1 MGGAESRSDL
11 ERASWVSMSFLGSVQ
26 VSMSWLTRRMMR
38 RLSSAGVGMGSVS
51 GVSGFWDVSGVPGV
65 FVASGDGVRG
75 GISGML
81 PEVTGGSPW
90 RGREIFSLTGGIAGR
105 GAGVEGMEGMR
116 RFFPSGDWVFWA
128 FFQLSMVVL
137 LMPVSWAQRVVL
149 FPASVASR
157 WSTSCFF
164 SSVYAM
170 FFSFFS
176 KVKRVKEEGCGNV
189 CQFFAVL
196 CCSFAGEVKFINRC
210 YYDRWIDC
218 GCCFC
223 CFGYCRGS

>member
-38 RLSSAGVGMGSVS
+38 RLSSVGVGMGSAS

-65 FVASGDGVRG
+65 FVASGDGAGVG
-75 GISGML
+75 HSGML
-81 PEVTGGSPW
+81 PEETGWLLW
-90 RGREIFSLTGGIAGR
+90 RDKVGFPATGEISGR
-105 GAGVEGMEGMR
+105 GAGVEGMAGMR
-116 RFFPSGDWVFWA
+116 RFFPFRFWVSWA
-128 FFQLSMVVL
+128 FFQLSIVVL

-157 WSTSCFF
+157 CSTSCFF

-170 FFSFFS
+170 FFLFSVKLSGLRRRGVAMFVSFL
-176 KVKRVKEEGCGNV
+176 R
-189 CQFFAVL
+189 
-196 CCSFAGEVKFINRC
+196 CCVVVSRER
-210 YYDRWIDC
+210 
-218 GCCFC
+218 
-223 CFGYCRGS
+223 

>member
-11 ERASWVSMSFLGSVQ
+11 ERASWVSMSFLGSGQ

-38 RLSSAGVGMGSVS
+38 RLSSVGVGMGSAS

-65 FVASGDGVRG
+65 FVASGDGAGVGR
-75 GISGML
+75 SGML
-81 PEVTGGSPW
+81 PEETGWLSW
-90 RGREIFSLTGGIAGR
+90 RDKVGFPVTGGIAGR
-105 GAGVEGMEGMR
+105 GAGVEEMAGMR
-116 RFFPSGDWVFWA
+116 RFFPSGFWVSWA
-128 FFQLSMVVL
+128 FFQLSIVVL

-157 WSTSCFF
+157 CSTSCFF

-218 GCCFC
+218 GYRFC
-223 CFGYCRGS
+223 CFGYCRGC